1 MESLQALRASSEN
14 TEPTSTSHHT
24 RTRAELPRQLR
35 PFHLGRP
42 QAHRSTQRAQ
52 GQTLLKRVYGCPMHG
67 EEGARIELAG
77 RVGRARGAHASAHPV
92 KMIIRHK

>member
-52 GQTLLKRVYGCPMHG
+52 GQTLLKRVYGCRLPCMV
-67 EEGARIELAG
+67 RRELALSSLD
-77 RVGRARGAHASAHPV
+77 VLEEHVVHTPV
-92 KMIIRHK
+92 HTQLR